1 MTPKSATTA
10 LVAILAATLA
20 CGGKRAPEPS
30 AVEPQGNALLVVR
43 NDHWLDI
50 TIYAIR
56 GGSRYRLGMV
66 SGLKT
71 DTLPLQNTILA
82 GSGTLRFLLEP
93 IGSTRT
99 HLTESIPIGANQ
111 SIELNIRNPLDLTT
125 FTVSHRVSNR

>member
-1 MTPKSATTA
+1 MLPKSATTA
-10 LVAILAATLA
+10 IVVILTATLA

-30 AVEPQGNALLVVR
+30 AVEAEGDALLTVR

-66 SGLKT
+66 PGLKT
-71 DTLPLQNTILA
+71 ETLHLKNSVLA

-99 HLTESIPIGANQ
+99 HLTESIPIGANA
-111 SIELNIRNPLDLTT
+111 SIELNIRSPLNLTT
-125 FTVSHRVSNR
+125 FTVSHGVSSR